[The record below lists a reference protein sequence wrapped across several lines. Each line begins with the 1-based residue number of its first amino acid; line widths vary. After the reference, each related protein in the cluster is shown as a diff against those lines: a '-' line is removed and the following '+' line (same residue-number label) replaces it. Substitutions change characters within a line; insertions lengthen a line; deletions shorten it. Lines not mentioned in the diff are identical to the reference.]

1 MIQFLALKFLGVFD
15 LFHKR
20 KMVFF
25 LKKNKFIN
33 FKIVFDVGAHKGET
47 IEFCLDHFNIE
58 KIYSFE
64 PSHFSFKNLKKRV
77 DKIKNKKIKTE
88 IILENIALGA
98 ENKNIKIKHMNESS
112 SSTIKELNTESKYY
126 KKKKKLLFNLKN
138 QNLFSEISVQQKN
151 LDEYISQNKI
161 RKLDFL
167 KIDTEGYEFEV
178 LSGVKKNI
186 KNINLILF
194 EHHYHDMIKKNYKF
208 SDVHDLLNKNNFRQI
223 YKAKMPFRKTF
234 EYIYKNKSY

>member
-1 MIQFLALKFLGVFD
+1 MIFFTKEKWF
-15 LFHKR
+15 
-20 KMVFF
+20 FF

-64 PSHFSFKNLKKRV
+64 PSHFSFKNLKKKV

>member
-1 MIQFLALKFLGVFD
+1 MIQFFALKFLGIFD
-15 LFHKR
+15 LIHKK

-33 FKIVFDVGAHKGET
+33 FKIVFDVGAHEGET
-47 IEFCLDHFNIE
+47 IKLCLDHFNIE

-88 IILENIALGA
+88 IIIENIALGA

-112 SSTIKELNTESKYY
+112 SSTINELNIESKYY

-138 QNLFSEISVQQKN
+138 QNLFNEISAQQKN
-151 LDEYISQNKI
+151 LDEYISQKKI
-161 RKLDFL
+161 QKLDFL

>member
-1 MIQFLALKFLGVFD
+1 MIQFLALKFLGIFD
-15 LFHKR
+15 FFHKK

-25 LKKNKFIN
+25 LKKNKLVN
-33 FKIVFDVGAHKGET
+33 FKIVFDVGAHEGET
-47 IEFCLDHFNIE
+47 IKLCLDHFNIE

-64 PSHFSFKNLKKRV
+64 PSHFSFKNLKKKV
-77 DKIKNKKIKTE
+77 NKLKNKKIKTE
-88 IILENIALGA
+88 IILENIALGV

-126 KKKKKLLFNLKN
+126 KKKQKLLFNLKN
-138 QNLFSEISVQQKN
+138 RNLFKEISVQQKN
-151 LDEYISQNKI
+151 LDEYISQKKI
-161 RKLDFL
+161 QKLDFL

-186 KNINLILF
+186 KKIKLILF

-208 SDVHDLLNKNNFRQI
+208 SDVHSLLNKNNFRQI

>member
-64 PSHFSFKNLKKRV
+64 PSHFSFKNLKKKV

>member
-64 PSHFSFKNLKKRV
+64 PSHFSFKNLNSGL
-77 DKIKNKKIKTE
+77 IKVSKKISGKE
-88 IILENIALGA
+88 
-98 ENKNIKIKHMNESS
+98 KKVIKIDMHAMKDFQHQLEILLAKIINDDFTQTSD
-112 SSTIKELNTESKYY
+112 IKACEWCDY
-126 KKKKKLLFNLKN
+126 KSICKK
-138 QNLFSEISVQQKN
+138 
-151 LDEYISQNKI
+151 
-161 RKLDFL
+161 
-167 KIDTEGYEFEV
+167 
-178 LSGVKKNI
+178 
-186 KNINLILF
+186 
-194 EHHYHDMIKKNYKF
+194 
-208 SDVHDLLNKNNFRQI
+208 
-223 YKAKMPFRKTF
+223 
-234 EYIYKNKSY
+234 